1 MKRSIL
7 LALAVSLMAIPVKAQ
22 EHKGAVCTRCTEK
35 FEKISKEIKAEYAP
49 DSRDKVYEVRLV
61 HRDGG
66 KAIVGATTEAAAK
79 EALINRLKIEG
90 LDAKDEIKVLPDS
103 ELGEKT
109 YGVIC
114 ASVAQFRC
122 DGMMSGESATQALM
136 GMPVTI
142 LNGNDG
148 GWYRAVTME
157 GYIAWTLKRNI
168 QEMTKAEYEEYL
180 GKPKVIVMAKHSSL
194 FSKPDTKSMQI
205 SDIVLGD
212 ILIDEGDLDLET
224 LNTVI
229 APEKGSGMREF
240 IDPSAKKP
248 GYKASDVKKLN
259 KAWRKVSIADG
270 RVGYIQKCDIRNFDE
285 WVESAQPT
293 AENVI
298 EAAKLWTGSP
308 YTWGGTSYKGVDCS
322 GLAKSA
328 YFLNGYVLRRDA
340 SQQCL
345 TGDPVDIKKFA
356 EGDLTLEN
364 LSNLKAGDLI
374 FFGRRATAERKE
386 RVTHVAIYMG
396 DGMIIHSSDIVR
408 INSLI
413 PGTPNFYG
421 GAKNTLKASRIIGTA
436 DQGKGVTSVARIFK
450 PEK

>member
-7 LALAVSLMAIPVKAQ
+7 LALAATLLVMPARAQ
-22 EHKGAVCTRCTEK
+22 EHKDGLCNKCTEK

-49 DSRDKVYEVRLV
+49 DSRDKIFEVKLI
-61 HRDGG
+61 HKDGG
-66 KAIVGATTEAAAK
+66 KAIVGSTTEAAAK
-79 EALINRLKIEG
+79 EALMAKLKLEG
-90 LDAKDEIKVLPDS
+90 LNAADEVKILPDA

-114 ASVAQFRC
+114 VSVAQFRC
-122 DGMMSGESATQALM
+122 DGRMSGESATQALM

-180 GKPKVIVMAKHSSL
+180 AKPKVITMVKHSTL
-194 FSKPDTKSMQI
+194 YTKPDTKSMQI
-205 SDIVLGD
+205 CDIVLGD
-212 ILIDEGDLDLET
+212 ILIDGGDLDLET
-224 LNTVI
+224 LNTV
-229 APEKGSGMREF
+229 AVPQKGDGMREF
-240 IDPSAKKP
+240 IDPWAKKIT
-248 GYKASDVKKLN
+248 YRASDVKKLN
-259 KAWRKVSIADG
+259 KLWRKVSTADG
-270 RVGYIQKCDIRNFDE
+270 RTGYMLKSDIQDFNE
-285 WVESAQPT
+285 WLKGAQPT
-293 AENVI
+293 ADNVI
-298 EAAKLWTGSP
+298 ESAKLWTGSP

-345 TGDPVDIKKFA
+345 TGDPVDIDKFVA
-356 EGDLTLEN
+356 GELTLEN
-364 LSNLKAGDLI
+364 LSNLKKGDLI
-374 FFGRRATAERKE
+374 FFGRKATPERKE
-386 RVTHVAIYMG
+386 RITHVALYMG

-421 GAKNTLKASRIIGTA
+421 GAKNTVRASRIIGTA
-436 DQGKGVTSVARIFK
+436 DQGKGVVSVAKIFK